1 LGGQA
6 VGGVLDRSGG
16 TPALSTASLTPA
28 MLIDTSRIPLAA
40 CCTLGVI
47 SWVAADCSSAAE
59 AIEFTTRM
67 DQDSGE
73 QGQKANDS
81 VASLAEAAQRLGEV
95 VS

>member
-1 LGGQA
+1 
-6 VGGVLDRSGG
+6 
-16 TPALSTASLTPA
+16 

-40 CCTLGVI
+40 CGTLRVI
-47 SWVAADCSSAAE
+47 SWVAAVCSSAAE

-67 DQDSGE
+67 G
-73 QGQKANDS
+73 QGNDS

>member
-6 VGGVLDRSGG
+6 VGGVLDCSGG

-40 CCTLGVI
+40 CCTLRVI
-47 SWVAADCSSAAE
+47 SWVAAVCSSTAE
-59 AIEFTTRM
+59 AIEFTARM
-67 DQDSGE
+67 GQESGRA
-73 QGQKANDS
+73 GQKTNDS